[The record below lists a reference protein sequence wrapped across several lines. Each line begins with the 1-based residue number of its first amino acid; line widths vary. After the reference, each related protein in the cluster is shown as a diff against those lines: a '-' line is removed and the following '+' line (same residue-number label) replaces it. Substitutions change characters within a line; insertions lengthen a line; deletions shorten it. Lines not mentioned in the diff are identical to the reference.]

1 VSYDDAAVPRIT
13 SRQHPIVQRLR
24 RLAGRREK
32 GVVLLDGPHLLVDAL
47 AARVHVDLVLT
58 DGRHAALAER
68 ARTAGAT
75 IHEGTAAVLDAAS
88 PVTSPTGVVALA
100 SWEPQDVSDV
110 LAAIAPVIG
119 LVGVQDPGNVG
130 SVIRSAD
137 ALGAGGVL
145 LLDASADPG
154 SWKCLRGAMGSTF
167 RIPIARGS
175 TAEVIPLAK
184 SRQRPVI
191 AAIATGGTPLE
202 SLTLADS
209 AVVLLGNEGAGLAP
223 AVSGAADHAMTIT
236 MRAGM
241 DSLNVSVTAALVLWE
256 AHRQRHRAHSD
267 RPGGQS
273 GKGR

>member
-1 VSYDDAAVPRIT
+1 LSYDDAVPRIT
-13 SRQHPIVQRLR
+13 SRQHPVVLRLR
-24 RLAGRREK
+24 RLASRREK
-32 GVVLLDGPHLLVDAL
+32 GVVLLDGPHLLADAL
-47 AARVHVDLVLT
+47 AARVRVDLVLT
-58 DGRHAALAER
+58 DDRHAALAER
-68 ARTAGAT
+68 ARSAGAT
-75 IHEGTAAVLDAAS
+75 VHEGSTAVLGAAS

-100 SWEPQDVSDV
+100 HWQPQDVSDV
-110 LAAIAPVIG
+110 LAADAPVIG

-145 LLDASADPG
+145 LLDGSADPG

-175 TAEVIPLAK
+175 TADVIPLAK
-184 SRQRPVI
+184 SRQRSVV

-202 SLTLADS
+202 SLTLGDS
-209 AVVLLGNEGAGLAP
+209 VVVLLGNEGAGLDETVATT
-223 AVSGAADHAMTIT
+223 ADQTMTVT

-256 AHRQRHRAHSD
+256 AHRQHHAVRSG
-267 RPGGQS
+267 RPGTQS
-273 GKGR
+273 ARSR

>member
-1 VSYDDAAVPRIT
+1 VPRIT
-13 SRQHPIVQRLR
+13 SRQHPVVQRLR
-24 RLAGRREK
+24 RLASRREK

-47 AARVHVDLVLT
+47 AARVRVDLVLT

-68 ARTAGAT
+68 ARSAGA
-75 IHEGTAAVLDAAS
+75 IVHEGSAAVLEAAS
-88 PVTSPTGVVALA
+88 PVTSPTGVVAIAHWL
-100 SWEPQDVSDV
+100 PQDPADV
-110 LAAIAPVIG
+110 LTADAPVIG

-145 LLDASADPG
+145 LLDGSADPG

-167 RIPIARGS
+167 RIPVARGS
-175 TAEVIPLAK
+175 TADVIPLAK
-184 SRQRPVI
+184 ARQRPVV

-202 SLTLADS
+202 SLALGDS
-209 AVVLLGNEGAGLAP
+209 AVVLLGSEGTGLDETVATT
-223 AVSGAADHAMTIT
+223 ADQAMTIT

-256 AHRQRHRAHSD
+256 AHRQRQAARSA
-267 RPGGQS
+267 RPVTPSGQ
-273 GKGR
+273 GR